1 MLDWLLVAAGFLVLI
16 MGGEALVRGASGL
29 ALLARVAPVIVG
41 LTVVAA
47 GTSMPEL
54 VVSLR
59 SAWVGS
65 PGLAVGNVVG
75 SNIFNIGLIIGVAA
89 LVRPL
94 RIHAATLIREWPVMF
109 LAVLQLHLL
118 GRDGMLD
125 RVEGFFLLTAL
136 TIFIAYLVRVVKLE
150 RAAGSVSESQD
161 AEELGTASFGR
172 VGILA
177 VVFNSVAIFI
187 GVGLLA
193 GGAHLLVKGAVG
205 IASGFGIS
213 DTVIGLTVV
222 AAGTSAPE
230 LITSVVAAR
239 RGQDDIA
246 VANVVGSNIF
256 NVLAVGGG
264 AAAIL
269 PLEVPVQVIEHDD
282 IWMLGFAFILW
293 PMMRTGYQVSRKEG
307 ALLLVGFAAYLA
319 SLLRLVQ
326 AG

>member
-1 MLDWLLVAAGFLVLI
+1 MIDWLLVAAGFLVLI

-29 ALLARVAPVIVG
+29 ALLARIAPAVVG

-75 SNIFNIGLIIGVAA
+75 SNIFNIGLIIGMAA

-94 RIHAATLIREWPVMF
+94 RIHGATLIREWPVMF
-109 LAVLQLHLL
+109 LAALQLHLL
-118 GRDGMLD
+118 VRDGALD

-136 TIFIAYLVRVVKLE
+136 SAFIAYLVWVVKLE
-150 RAAGSVSESQD
+150 QAAGSEAESPE

-172 VGILA
+172 VGAQA
-177 VVFNSVAIFI
+177 VLFNSIAVLI
-187 GVGLLA
+187 GIGLLA

-205 IASGFGIS
+205 IAAGFGIS

-222 AAGTSAPE
+222 AAGTSTPE
-230 LITSVVAAR
+230 LITSLVAAR

-256 NVLAVGGG
+256 NVFAVGGG

-269 PLEVPVQVIEHDD
+269 PLEVPLQVIEHDD
-282 IWMLGFAFILW
+282 LWMLAFSFILW
-293 PMMRTGYQVSRKEG
+293 PIMRTGHQVSRKEG
-307 ALLLVGFAAYLA
+307 ALLLIGFAAYLV

-326 AG
+326 TG